1 MRRSHGTAFVKM
13 SHGYSPDQE
22 RTETP
27 MANDMQP
34 FLKTV
39 SSAAKQ
45 TPSEM
50 RDRNASVPPSSFADR
65 FDTVLGRAESRR
77 VSGQPPMAA
86 RPKDAA
92 RSHTPTHSAINA
104 PTHLQTDKLS
114 ETAADARQEWASN
127 KTEPNRTQNEDSDS
141 GQDEQTSK
149 VHEKTAQSATLS
161 PEMLIAAGIATQ
173 ALTGEPQAGQ
183 AAPLSEGAGKS
194 ADATVGEVPSAPG
207 TGLSSADSQSGATT
221 HSVPALPPG
230 QTVGHTPADNRANGD
245 ANRSAE
251 PAQTSNIPRAETGD
265 ADASQISQSQNQ
277 TTLPETPTSLNENS
291 IKEAQIEPDK
301 SRLAAAVVSAHMT
314 EKPASGAAALDSGDL
329 QSQFDSGL
337 RVSDISTGQNAT
349 SAGQFSGKDFSSSPD
364 SRSESDHPKSN
375 LLPSED
381 NSLRPQ
387 FLDQTT
393 GVSPSAPPSG
403 DSRVGRS
410 ETGQTTPVHASESE
424 RISELRGTFSSAQ
437 TVTLDLDPLDMG
449 PLRVRIM
456 MTDQTV
462 HAHIRTEHGE
472 LGQGLLQ
479 QGQSLEA
486 SLRTTGLEMGML
498 RVTVDQQQQGR
509 GDNAWAFQQQPGR
522 PGLASGLPSAP
533 GEEERASRAEYG
545 IHNNGRVSFFA

>member
-1 MRRSHGTAFVKM
+1 
-13 SHGYSPDQE
+13 
-22 RTETP
+22 
-27 MANDMQP
+27 MATDMQP

-50 RDRNASVPPSSFADR
+50 RDRNASVAPSSFADR
-65 FDTVLGRAESRR
+65 FDTLLGRAESRR
-77 VSGQPPMAA
+77 VSGQPSVAA
-86 RPKDAA
+86 RPKSAA
-92 RSHTPTHSAINA
+92 PSHTPAHSAINS
-104 PTHLQTDKLS
+104 PTHSPTDKLS
-114 ETAADARQEWASN
+114 GTAANARQEGVSN
-127 KTEPNRTQNEDSDS
+127 KSEPNRTQKEDSDS
-141 GQDEQTSK
+141 GQDEQTTE
-149 VHEKTAQSATLS
+149 VHEKTTQSATLS
-161 PEMLIAAGIATQ
+161 PEILIAAGIASQ
-173 ALTGEPQAGQ
+173 ALTGEPPAGQ
-183 AAPLSEGAGKS
+183 AASLSEGAGKS
-194 ADATVGEVPSAPG
+194 ADATVGEVPSAPA

-221 HSVPALPPG
+221 QSVPALPPG
-230 QTVGHTPADNRANGD
+230 QTVGHMPADTTANAD
-245 ANRSAE
+245 VTRSAE
-251 PAQTSNIPRAETGD
+251 PAQTSNIPRAETGN
-265 ADASQISQSQNQ
+265 ADASQVSQSQNQ
-277 TTLPETPTSLNENS
+277 TTLPETRTSLSENS
-291 IKEAQIEPDK
+291 IKEAQIEPEK
-301 SRLAAAVVSAHMT
+301 STLAAAVVSAHMT
-314 EKPASGAAALDSGDL
+314 EKPAPGAAQDPGDL
-329 QSQFDSGL
+329 QSQFDSVM
-337 RVSDISTGQNAT
+337 RVSDISTGQNAS
-349 SAGQFSGKDFSSSPD
+349 SAGQFSGKEFSSSPD
-364 SRSESDHPKSN
+364 SRSDPDHPKSN

-403 DSRVGRS
+403 DSRVGRH
-410 ETGQTTPVHASESE
+410 ETGQTIPIHASESE
-424 RISELRGTFSSAQ
+424 RISELRGTYPSPQ

-462 HAHIRTEHGE
+462 HAHIRTAHGE

-533 GEEERASRAEYG
+533 GEEERASRAEHG
-545 IHNNGRVSFFA
+545 IHNSGRVSFFA